1 MAQKPGRSVLY
12 EVIKQNQTKI
22 TIGQKI
28 KQLCSKGR
36 KKSFYTGRK
45 KAEEVPKQP
54 KKAEISWPRRRR
66 GLSVVLEKIILGRG
80 ISSKFSPIRTIMI
93 LLFIAVVLVGVK
105 IGQNRT
111 KTENLEGVSGSKE
124 IESIEPGG
132 VEESLTRETREDLIS
147 AQKVEEDK
155 NFEEEEEAI
164 FGPIGNHVIV
174 IMTYGENRDLEPVKE
189 FFAENGIKTVIEN
202 RGEYY
207 FLLSKD
213 YYQSP
218 KKENSDGYRALQK
231 IKRIGASYQAP
242 VGYET
247 FGSIPFQDAYGMKI
261 R

>member
-1 MAQKPGRSVLY
+1 MARKPGKLALY
-12 EVIKQNQTKI
+12 EVIKQDQTKI
-22 TIGQKI
+22 TIGQKN

-36 KKSFYTGRK
+36 KKGSYTGRK
-45 KAEEVPKQP
+45 KAEKVPKESE
-54 KKAEISWPRRRR
+54 KVKIFWPRRRR
-66 GLSVVLEKIILGRG
+66 GLSVVLEKIIFGRG
-80 ISSKFSPIRTIMI
+80 ISSKFNPIRIIMV
-93 LLFIAVVLVGVK
+93 LLFIMVVLVGVK
-105 IGQNRT
+105 IGQNGT

-124 IESIEPGG
+124 VESIESGG
-132 VEESLTRETREDLIS
+132 VEESLTHDIREDLIS
-147 AQKVEEDK
+147 AQKA
-155 NFEEEEEAI
+155 EEEEAI

-189 FFAENGIKTVIEN
+189 FFAENGIKTVIEK

-207 FLLSKD
+207 FLLTKE

-218 KKENSDGYRALQK
+218 KRENSDGYKALQK

-247 FGSIPFQDAYGMKI
+247 FGSMPFQDAYGMKI